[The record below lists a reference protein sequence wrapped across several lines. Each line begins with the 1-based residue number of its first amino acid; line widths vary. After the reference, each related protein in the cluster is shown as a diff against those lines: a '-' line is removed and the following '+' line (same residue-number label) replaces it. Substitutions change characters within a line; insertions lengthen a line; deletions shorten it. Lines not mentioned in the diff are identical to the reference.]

1 MFRQSI
7 VQVLAAA
14 FVAAVADA
22 RIFNQQRVTAKVEE
36 FQSKFK
42 EMMYGSS
49 SNQQDFRM
57 MKERDFNNVYL
68 E

>member
-22 RIFNQQRVTAKVEE
+22 RIFNQQRLTAKVEE

-42 EMMYGSS
+42 EMMYGGL
-49 SNQQDFRM
+49 SNQQDFRL